1 MYSFVFIIFTHV
13 CSCTTWQRANPYYV
27 TFTCSDWLPLF
38 SSFTRMSLQYMIAE
52 RSEDQN
58 HNTFFVYLKHPFPI
72 RHSPESC
79 QCSSFFVNVKLEK
92 LTDTSLSPDL
102 YFTAVVIT

>member
-1 MYSFVFIIFTHV
+1 MEKLRAHKPKLQRKYPVSHVGVFGSYARGDAT
-13 CSCTTWQRANPYYV
+13 SN
-27 TFTCSDWLPLF
+27 SDIDIAVEITEPQYF
-38 SSFTRMSLQYMIAE
+38 S
-52 RSEDQN
+52 
-58 HNTFFVYLKHPFPI
+58 VYLKHPFPI

-102 YFTAVVIT
+102 YFTAVVITTVAVF